1 MIFFCWSFPL
11 LLIRDFCFLQAKCI
25 FNTVCPDEEFLPKPP
40 NPEDIIHVDD
50 TEAAVATGPSEF
62 EGKDNEDGVKDNEK
76 EVVTKDVAVENS
88 AVVEEQ
94 DTVRKINL
102 ETGEASAVVSGD
114 D

>member
-1 MIFFCWSFPL
+1 M
-11 LLIRDFCFLQAKCI
+11 
-25 FNTVCPDEEFLPKPP
+25 
-40 NPEDIIHVDD
+40 DD

-76 EVVTKDVAVENS
+76 EVVTKDVAAEDS
-88 AVVEEQ
+88 AVDEEP
-94 DTVRKINL
+94 DTARKINL